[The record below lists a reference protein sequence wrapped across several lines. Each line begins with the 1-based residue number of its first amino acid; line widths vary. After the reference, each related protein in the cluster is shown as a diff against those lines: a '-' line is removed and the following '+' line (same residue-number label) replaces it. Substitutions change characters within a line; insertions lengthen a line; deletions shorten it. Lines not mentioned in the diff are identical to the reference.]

1 MSEDRIIY
9 CVDSRYCYRILAY
22 RVLKETPKLWI
33 VKGISRGAY
42 DTRLRKAGPSIYHT
56 LENARQAMRGRLNR
70 SIAAYRQQIAEMES
84 VLATVDQMEPER
96 G

>member
-42 DTRLRKAGPSIYHT
+42 DTRLRKAGRGIYHT
-56 LENARQAMRGRLNR
+56 LEDARQVMRGRLNE
-70 SIAAYRQQIAEMES
+70 SIAVHRKRIAEIES

-96 G
+96 D